1 MTWIK
6 KWPTGSAYIGAD
18 PDRGPQD
25 IDFLGY
31 VPEEHRDEQFNTLSA
46 RGWEVCGLG
55 YSKQDDDKWCAFR
68 KGDENLILCWCPL
81 VYLRWVAFTELAK
94 RCQFIHK
101 FERIELC
108 KAVLEGDVEAAHN
121 IVLYSGFNLTAGTL
135 MQGYRLMTGG
145 DCET

>member
-68 KGDENLILCWCPL
+68 KGDENLILCCVPL
-81 VYLRWVAFTELAK
+81 CTCGGWPSPGRPRPGRLSPRSRGTNCSRQVSKVTL
-94 RCQFIHK
+94 
-101 FERIELC
+101 
-108 KAVLEGDVEAAHN
+108 GAHN
-121 IVLYSGFNLTAGTL
+121 TMFFSRALNL
-135 MQGYRLMTGG
+135 QP
-145 DCET
+145 